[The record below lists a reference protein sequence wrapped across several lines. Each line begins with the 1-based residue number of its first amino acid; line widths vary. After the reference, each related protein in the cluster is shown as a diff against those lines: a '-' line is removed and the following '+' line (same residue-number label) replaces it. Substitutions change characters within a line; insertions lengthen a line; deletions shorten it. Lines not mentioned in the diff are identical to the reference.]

1 MEADWDE
8 VTRIAFP
15 APGTT
20 DFPRPAAAVAFDT
33 IAELLWAGDD
43 RGRVSSFYSRD
54 LQRYTAFKIHPP
66 SEGPVRQ
73 FLFHDKGVIVL
84 GTRSVHM
91 AMRRG
96 PALWHIRHEGMKDL
110 QCMSFT
116 SKGAS
121 EIIVAGFQD
130 TMFVIDVVKG
140 EVVKQVPTEHHYTIM
155 KKSKYICAATRTGCV
170 DLLDPISFKLV
181 RSWQAHA
188 SYINDMDA
196 QKDFIVT
203 CGGSLKQQTAQTYM
217 LDPYVNVFDLK
228 NMTSMKPM
236 PFPALAAHVRLH
248 PRMLTTSIVT
258 SQHGQMHVVDI
269 MNPNSSTVRY
279 ANVTSF
285 INLFEIAPSGE
296 AMVMADTECNIHL
309 WGSPSKIR
317 FTDMAL
323 PLEMPKV
330 EEPAPMLDWSMDT
343 YVDPFSFTGSVNP
356 PLNSIGM
363 PYYREQLFSAWPPD
377 IISDVG
383 APPVQIDPAFLATLK
398 QAEWGWYGRNT
409 RGLRRNQVENTRV
422 TNKPALQ
429 PPKFLSE
436 KARESALA
444 AGNGAASDAKT
455 EEPLDDA
462 SSPDEI
468 ESLKPEAPPMYQIFE
483 IKYSKFGVDDFDF
496 GYYNKTPYAGLENHI
511 PNSYAN
517 ALLQL
522 MHFTPLLRNM
532 ALQHAAT
539 SCVSELCLLCE
550 LGFVFDMLQKAEGAS
565 CQATNMFKAL
575 SATPQAGPLGLLEE
589 ETHMSSPAAMSQGL
603 SRFLLDRITHE
614 YRSLPPVSTALEQG
628 IFNLS
633 QPPTPDELVSKV
645 LATSAV
651 ITIKCTNCR
660 NETTRSGTSYVNDL
674 IYPAT
679 KAPVRGGRAPKTT
692 FSQLLK
698 MGVER
703 ETGSKGWCSRC
714 QRYQNLQMRKTI
726 HNVPAVLAVNTAIT
740 TAEHRRLWAT
750 PGWLPEEIGVIVD
763 QGQFFCFEG
772 EDLKL
777 HLQRGIHNITVY
789 SLIGMVVNIESNTP
803 QKTHLVSLVNVA
815 HAEPTPPVESKWYLF
830 NDFSVRPVSAAEAL
844 TFNAAW
850 KMPMVVMF
858 QMKAANN
865 KSNSDWKTKMDT
877 SILYK
882 DLAPP
887 HSDTK
892 TYRVLDEQTERPG
905 PNTIVAIDT
914 EFVSLKQPE
923 IQMNSDGERE
933 MIRPMSHALARVSA
947 VRGQG
952 EHEGEAFID
961 DYIAIREPVV
971 DYLTLYSGITALD
984 LDPRTTKHNLVSLKL
999 AYKKLWVLLNLGC
1012 KFLGHGLRQDFR
1024 VINIYVPP
1032 AQVIDTIQVFYLKS
1046 RLRKLSLAFLAWYL
1060 LKEDIQLETHDSI
1073 EDARTALKLYRK
1085 YLEFEDAGILEAM
1098 LEDIYKAGRAT
1109 NFKPPRKDDGQNQG
1123 QVARTDTPTG
1133 MGAAESGS
1141 VGSGT
1146 APSTPARKPAGLA
1159 VAPGQQG
1166 ASSTPSFG
1174 GGVNLFSPSKM
1185 SSPLK

>member
-1 MEADWDE
+1 MDADWDE

-15 APGTT
+15 APGTN
-20 DFPRPAAAVAFDT
+20 DYPRPATTLAFDT
-33 IAELLWAGDD
+33 IAELLWAGND
-43 RGRVSSFYSRD
+43 RGRVASFYGRD
-54 LQRYTAFKIHPP
+54 LQRYTAFKIQPP

-73 FLFHDKGVIVL
+73 FLFHDKGVIAL

-96 PALWHIRHEGMKDL
+96 PALWNIRHEDMKDL
-110 QCMSFT
+110 QCMTFT

-121 EIIVAGFQD
+121 EIIVAGWQD

-140 EVVKQVPTEHHYTIM
+140 EIVKTVPTEHHYTIM
-155 KKSKYICAATRTGCV
+155 KKSKYICAATRSGCV
-170 DLLDPISFKLV
+170 DLLDPVTFKLV

-196 QKDFIVT
+196 QNDFIVT
-203 CGGSLKQQTAQTYM
+203 CGGSLKQQAAQTYM

-236 PFPALAAHVRLH
+236 PFPPLAAHVRLH

-269 MNPNSSTVRY
+269 MNPNTSNVRY
-279 ANVTSF
+279 ANVMSF

-296 AMVMADTECNIHL
+296 ALAMADSECNVHL
-309 WGSPSKIR
+309 WGSPSKIH
-317 FTDMAL
+317 FTNMAL
-323 PLEMPKV
+323 PIELPKA
-330 EEPAPMLDWSMDT
+330 EEPAPMLDWSPDT
-343 YVDPFSFTGSVNP
+343 
-356 PLNSIGM
+356 PLSSIGL
-363 PYYREQLFSAWPPD
+363 PYYREPLFSAWPAD

-383 APPVQIDPAFLATLK
+383 APPVQLDPGFLATLK
-398 QAEWGWYGRNT
+398 QTDWGFYGRNT
-409 RGLRRNQVENTRV
+409 RGLRRNQVEDTRAS
-422 TNKPALQ
+422 TKTSAAIQ
-429 PPKFLSE
+429 APKFLSE
-436 KARESALA
+436 KARESAMSS
-444 AGNGAASDAKT
+444 GADSASDSLAGQG
-455 EEPLDDA
+455 PSDPS
-462 SSPDEI
+462 SSPTEL
-468 ESLKPEAPPMYQIFE
+468 ESLKPEAPPMYRNLE

-496 GYYNKTPYAGLENHI
+496 GYYNKTQYAGLENHI

-517 ALLQL
+517 SLLQL
-522 MHFTPLLRNM
+522 MHYTPLLRNM

-539 SCVSELCLLCE
+539 ACVGDLCLLCE
-550 LGFVFDMLQKAEGAS
+550 LGFVFDMLQKAEGS
-565 CQATNMFKAL
+565 TCQATNLFKAL
-575 SATPQAGPLGLLEE
+575 SATPQAAPLGLLEE
-589 ETHMSSPAAMSQGL
+589 ESHVPSLSTMTQGL
-603 SRFLLDRITHE
+603 GRFLFDRITHE
-614 YRSLPPVSTALEQG
+614 YRSIAPASTALEQAV
-628 IFNLS
+628 FNLP
-633 QPPTPDELVSKV
+633 QPPNPDELASRI

-651 ITIKCTNCR
+651 VMIKCMNCR
-660 NETTRSGTSYVNDL
+660 SETTRPGTAHVNDL
-674 IYPAT
+674 MYPLP
-679 KAPVRGGRAPKTT
+679 KAGARGGRATKTT
-692 FSQLLK
+692 FSQVLK

-703 ETGSKGWCSRC
+703 ETSSKGWCSRC

-726 HNVPAVLAVNTAIT
+726 HSVPAVLAVNAAVS

-750 PGWLPEEIGVIVD
+750 PGWLPEEIGIIVD

-789 SLIGMVVNIESNTP
+789 SLIGMVVNIESNAP
-803 QKTHLVSLVNVA
+803 QKTHLVGMINVA
-815 HAEPTPPVESKWYLF
+815 HAETTPPGESKWHLF

-844 TFNAAW
+844 RFNAAW
-850 KMPMVVMF
+850 KMPAVLLF

-865 KSNSDWKTKMDT
+865 QSNMDWKAKLDT

-882 DLAPP
+882 DLSP
-887 HSDTK
+887 HSEAK
-892 TYRVLDEQTERPG
+892 TYRVLDPETERPG
-905 PNTIVAIDT
+905 PDTIVALDT

-933 MIRPMSHALARVSA
+933 TIRPMSHALARVSV

-971 DYLTLYSGITALD
+971 DYLTLYSGITASD
-984 LDPRTTKHNLVSLKL
+984 LDPRTTKHNLVSLKT

-1012 KFLGHGLRQDFR
+1012 RFLGHGLRQDFR
-1024 VINIYVPP
+1024 VINIQVPR
-1032 AQVIDTIQVFYLKS
+1032 AQVIDTIEVFYLKS

-1085 YLEFEDAGILEAM
+1085 FLEFEDAGVLEPM

-1109 NFKPPRKDDGQNQG
+1109 NFKPPRRED
-1123 QVARTDTPTG
+1123 QVIQRTDTPPVTAASDG
-1133 MGAAESGS
+1133 GAAGASGD
-1141 VGSGT
+1141 
-1146 APSTPARKPAGLA
+1146 PSTPARKTAGLA
-1159 VAPGQQG
+1159 LG
-1166 ASSTPSFG
+1166 ASSSSTPFGTIPVFTPSKG
-1174 GGVNLFSPSKM
+1174 
-1185 SSPLK
+1185 SPLPK

>member
-1 MEADWDE
+1 MDADWDE

-15 APGTT
+15 APGTN
-20 DFPRPAAAVAFDT
+20 DYPRPATALAFDT
-33 IAELLWAGDD
+33 IAELLWAGND
-43 RGRVSSFYSRD
+43 RGRVVSFYGRD

-66 SEGPVRQ
+66 AEGPVRQ
-73 FLFHDKGVIVL
+73 FLFHDKGVIAL

-96 PALWHIRHEGMKDL
+96 PALWNIRHEDMKDL

-116 SKGAS
+116 SKGAN
-121 EIIVAGFQD
+121 EIIVAGWQD
-130 TMFVIDVVKG
+130 TMLVIDVLKG
-140 EVVKQVPTEHHYTIM
+140 EIVKQVPTEHHYTIM

-170 DLLDPISFKLV
+170 DLLDPITFKVV

-196 QKDFIVT
+196 QNDFIVT
-203 CGGSLKQQTAQTYM
+203 CGGSLKQQAAQTYM

-236 PFPALAAHVRLH
+236 PFPPLAAYVRLH

-269 MNPNSSTVRY
+269 MNPNTSNVRY
-279 ANVTSF
+279 ANVMSF
-285 INLFEIAPSGE
+285 INLFEMAPSGE
-296 AMVMADTECNIHL
+296 ALAMADTECNIHL
-309 WGSPSKIR
+309 WGSPSKIH

-323 PLEMPKV
+323 PIEMPKA
-330 EEPAPMLDWSMDT
+330 EEPPQMLDWSPDT
-343 YVDPFSFTGSVNP
+343 PLSSVG
-356 PLNSIGM
+356 LS
-363 PYYREQLFSAWPPD
+363 YYREQLFSAWPSD

-383 APPVQIDPAFLATLK
+383 APPAQPDPALLGSLK
-398 QAEWGWYGRNT
+398 QTEWGLYGRNT
-409 RGLRRNQVENTRV
+409 RGTRRNQVEDTR
-422 TNKPALQ
+422 TTMRPSMQ

-436 KARESALA
+436 KARESAMSYSVSA
-444 AGNGAASDAKT
+444 AADSKT
-455 EEPLDDA
+455 EQVHD
-462 SSPDEI
+462 STSPNEL
-468 ESLKPEAPPMYQIFE
+468 ESLKPEAPLMYRNLE

-496 GYYNKTPYAGLENHI
+496 GYYNKTQYAGLENHI

-517 ALLQL
+517 SLLQL
-522 MHFTPLLRNM
+522 MHYTPLLRNM

-539 SCVSELCLLCE
+539 ACAGDLCLLCE
-550 LGFVFDMLQKAEGAS
+550 LGFVFDMLQKAEGS
-565 CQATNMFKAL
+565 TCQATNMFKAL
-575 SATPQAGPLGLLEE
+575 GATPQAAPLGLLEE
-589 ETHMSSPAAMSQGL
+589 ETHVPSLATMSQGL
-603 SRFLLDRITHE
+603 SRFLFDRINHE
-614 YRSLPPVSTALEQG
+614 YRSIPPISTGLEQTL
-628 IFNLS
+628 FNFP
-633 QPPTPDELVSKV
+633 QPPSPDELVSRV

-651 ITIKCTNCR
+651 VTIKCMNCR
-660 NETTRSGTSYVNDL
+660 SETTRPGTAQVNDL
-674 IYPAT
+674 MYPPP
-679 KAPVRGGRAPKTT
+679 KASARGGRATKTT
-692 FSQLLK
+692 FSQVLK

-703 ETGSKGWCSRC
+703 ETASKGWCSRC

-726 HNVPAVLAVNTAIT
+726 HSVPAVLAVNTAIST
-740 TAEHRRLWAT
+740 PDHRRLWST
-750 PGWLPEEIGVIVD
+750 PGWLPEEIGIIVD

-789 SLIGMVVNIESNTP
+789 SLIGMVVNIESSSP
-803 QKTHLVSLVNVA
+803 QKTHLVGVINVA
-815 HAEPTPPVESKWYLF
+815 HADATAPGESKWHLF
-830 NDFSVRPVSAAEAL
+830 NDFSVRPVSTAEAL

-850 KMPMVVMF
+850 KMPAVLLF
-858 QMKAANN
+858 QTKAANN
-865 KSNSDWKTKMDT
+865 KSNMDWKTKLDT

-882 DLAPP
+882 DLTA
-887 HSDTK
+887 HSEAK
-892 TYRVLDEQTERPG
+892 TYRVLSQEAELPG
-905 PNTIVAIDT
+905 PDTIVALDT

-933 MIRPMSHALARVSA
+933 TIRPMSHALARVSV

-952 EHEGEAFID
+952 EHEGDAFID

-971 DYLTLYSGITALD
+971 DYLTLYSGITASD
-984 LDPRTTKHNLVSLKL
+984 LDPRTTKHNLVSLKT

-1024 VINIYVPP
+1024 VINIRVPR
-1032 AQVIDTIQVFYLKS
+1032 AQIIDTIEVFYLKS

-1085 YLEFEDAGILEAM
+1085 YLEFDDAGILEAM

-1109 NFKPPRKDDGQNQG
+1109 NFKPPRKDD
-1123 QVARTDTPTG
+1123 QVIQRTDTPPVTAIVTTAAG
-1133 MGAAESGS
+1133 GEAGGAA
-1141 VGSGT
+1141 VGPT
-1146 APSTPARKPAGLA
+1146 TPARKVVGLGLGQGSVSGA
-1159 VAPGQQG
+1159 TPFGTINVFTPGKG
-1166 ASSTPSFG
+1166 
-1174 GGVNLFSPSKM
+1174 
-1185 SSPLK
+1185 SPLPK